1 MRKSI
6 RLLSKLTFLMTM
18 IFLPILA
25 PSPALAQ
32 EIKVGVILPLTGK
45 LARFGEIER
54 DSFLMAVEEINGGG
68 GIHGRMIALIIED
81 TASRPGIGRLAI
93 KKLISKDKV
102 VVVGGG
108 CSSPVTYEAAVL
120 AQEEEVPFLINTA
133 SANKITEEGWKYVFR
148 LNPPVSEYPRALT
161 SFLKDV
167 ARVRT
172 AALLYEES
180 PFGRFGLKKFLRMCK
195 RSGFKVVMR
204 RGYEVDRVDFKPL
217 LIRLIKKKPELVYLV
232 THATDTSMIMHQAME
247 LNFNPKLFVW
257 RAPGLTIPGSYRY
270 AGHASEYLFS
280 PALWSPHLPYP
291 GAKDYYDKFVER
303 FNSTPGYH
311 GAEAYAAMHVIADAL
326 RRARSLTPKDVR
338 DALSKTDIM
347 TVFGPVKFI
356 SYGKKAQQN
365 LLTTLLVQ
373 RIGRRLEVVWPEAI
387 ATKRYVCPVPKWNER

>member
-6 RLLSKLTFLMTM
+6 RRLSKLTFLMTM

-133 SANKITEEGWKYVFR
+133 SANKITEEGWK
-148 LNPPVSEYPRALT
+148 
-161 SFLKDV
+161 
-167 ARVRT
+167 
-172 AALLYEES
+172 
-180 PFGRFGLKKFLRMCK
+180 
-195 RSGFKVVMR
+195 
-204 RGYEVDRVDFKPL
+204 
-217 LIRLIKKKPELVYLV
+217 
-232 THATDTSMIMHQAME
+232 
-247 LNFNPKLFVW
+247 
-257 RAPGLTIPGSYRY
+257 
-270 AGHASEYLFS
+270 
-280 PALWSPHLPYP
+280 
-291 GAKDYYDKFVER
+291 
-303 FNSTPGYH
+303 
-311 GAEAYAAMHVIADAL
+311 
-326 RRARSLTPKDVR
+326 
-338 DALSKTDIM
+338 
-347 TVFGPVKFI
+347 
-356 SYGKKAQQN
+356 
-365 LLTTLLVQ
+365 
-373 RIGRRLEVVWPEAI
+373 
-387 ATKRYVCPVPKWNER
+387 